1 MEAPEN
7 ILPQRASRPHFAP
20 AALALLLTCRAAVA
34 QDAAPPS
41 AADGRPTTRPATSS
55 AAGVVAFQPGVR
67 IEWTNRRVLVDARV
81 VLRAGPLEFFACV
94 APNRAH
100 ESVLLLDASAT
111 HVYMALGLIGL
122 TPGHPPRWDEV
133 TGRMLPAD
141 GECVDVRVEW
151 TDVAGVARA
160 AAAFEWLREIEYGRA
175 PLPRPWLF
183 CGSVV
188 GRDGRLAADASGA
201 GIALVDFGDS
211 LLTLSRGHA
220 DRNADLWAE
229 AHTPAIPPL
238 DTRVVVVLSAARP
251 MALRMRLDVLGELW
265 VNDCC
270 TTPADAADLM
280 LLNRRMGET
289 LPQRIDCASPLR
301 SDEAALRARL
311 AGLGVPAE
319 ALRVEAQR

>member
-1 MEAPEN
+1 M
-7 ILPQRASRPHFAP
+7 SVVS
-20 AALALLLTCRAAVA
+20 LLLLLAGSTAAA
-34 QDAAPPS
+34 QDGAPRS
-41 AADGRPTTRPATSS
+41 DGRPTTRPATSS
-55 AAGVVAFQPGVR
+55 ASGVVAFQPGVR
-67 IEWTNRRVLVDARV
+67 IDWTNRRVLVDARV

-100 ESVLLLDASAT
+100 ESVLLLEGSAT

-122 TPGHPPRWDEV
+122 TPGHPPQWDEAA
-133 TGRMLPAD
+133 GRMLPPE

-151 TDVAGVARA
+151 AGA
-160 AAAFEWLREIEYGRA
+160 AGAPNTAQAFEWLREIEYGRA

-211 LLTLSRGHA
+211 LLTLSRGHV
-220 DRNADLWAE
+220 DRNADLWVE

-251 MALRMRLDVLGELW
+251 MELRMRLDALGELW

-270 TTPADAADLM
+270 TTAADAADLL
-280 LLNRRMGET
+280 LLNRRMGAT
-289 LPQRIDCASPLR
+289 SPQKIDCASPLR
-301 SDEAALRARL
+301 SDVAALRLRFHA
-311 AGLGVPAE
+311 LGVPADS
-319 ALRVEAQR
+319 LRVETQR